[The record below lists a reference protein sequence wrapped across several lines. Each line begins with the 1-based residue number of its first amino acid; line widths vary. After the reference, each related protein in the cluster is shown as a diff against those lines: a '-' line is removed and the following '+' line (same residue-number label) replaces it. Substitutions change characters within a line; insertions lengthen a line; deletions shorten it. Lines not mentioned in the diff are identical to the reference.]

1 MKDTIAQFMDDY
13 NTGKIS
19 LVDLQRR
26 LAFDQWK
33 QDSKYTRLIEYV
45 PRMKCPEDI
54 VLSKY
59 DYLELYECLM
69 KLRHRVSSTTW
80 KILCMVAYGYTQEH
94 IGQRLN
100 LGQPA
105 ISKRIS
111 RVFPIAER
119 LNLKALLHAVIA
131 WRQ

>member
-13 NTGKIS
+13 HNGRIS

-45 PRMKCPEDI
+45 PNMRCPEDI
-54 VLSKY
+54 VLAKY
-59 DYLELYECLM
+59 DYLELYSCLM
-69 KLRHRVSSTTW
+69 KLRNRVPSKTW

-100 LGQPA
+100 IGQPA

-111 RVFPIAER
+111 RVVPIAEK
-119 LNLKALLHAVIA
+119 LNLKELLRAVIA
-131 WRQ
+131 WKQ

>member
-13 NTGKIS
+13 HNGRIS

-33 QDSKYTRLIEYV
+33 QDSKYTRLIEYI
-45 PRMKCPEDI
+45 PNMRCPEDI
-54 VLSKY
+54 VLAKY
-59 DYLELYECLM
+59 DYLELYKCLV
-69 KLRHRVSSTTW
+69 KLRNRVPSKTW

-100 LGQPA
+100 IGQPA

-111 RVFPIAER
+111 RVIPIAEK
-119 LNLKALLHAVIA
+119 LNLKELLRAVIA
-131 WRQ
+131 WKQ

>member
-45 PRMKCPEDI
+45 PNMRCPEDS
-54 VLSKY
+54 VLAK
-59 DYLELYECLM
+59 
-69 KLRHRVSSTTW
+69 
-80 KILCMVAYGYTQEH
+80 
-94 IGQRLN
+94 
-100 LGQPA
+100 
-105 ISKRIS
+105 
-111 RVFPIAER
+111 
-119 LNLKALLHAVIA
+119 
-131 WRQ
+131 